1 MSEQISARG
10 LFLQF
15 LVFFTFAVG
24 MYGVGTSW
32 VHNSF
37 LAAGDISIT
46 ISIWVTVLFVFANA
60 GLFTVVMVIVQA
72 VWVRLPR
79 FVNTGKNSF
88 TLNIPESTE
97 SRRYS
102 LIGVVLAWILF
113 ELLHT
118 MVESEIAF
126 PWLQAGYAFIDT
138 WLVGLATVGGVTL
151 VSFFVLLSAMALY
164 RIRRIRLITM
174 VLAICP
180 WLLGIGLLNI
190 SWTQPIAEKEIVLVQ
205 SNLSIAEKMDEYGPT
220 RSWRTLVSLSLE
232 EVGADFVI
240 WPEGAIV
247 SRLNQELLNALYSF
261 ANNIEATVILGMF
274 IQVNYGDD
282 EEVLHNIAVGVS
294 KHAPEHEEY
303 KKLKMVPFGEKIPFE
318 PILGPIVR
326 WLEIPIRSIESGR
339 EQQSNM
345 NFNGVSVGVTI
356 CYEIAFPSY
365 IAARSRNADFL
376 VTLSEDGW
384 FGNSIGPAQHMQIA
398 RMRAVETGRYLARA
412 TSKGISGIVD
422 PKGRVI
428 ATMPANEPGVVRGT
442 IKTMEGE
449 TWFVRYLSGLSG
461 WVWGALVVL
470 GGGALS
476 AFGGVLGLLFLRQ
489 VFAREARRTDEEVGD
504 TEEDVSDE
512 DEGTA
517 END

>member
-1 MSEQISARG
+1 
-10 LFLQF
+10 
-15 LVFFTFAVG
+15 

-37 LAAGDISIT
+37 LAVGDISIT
-46 ISIWVTVLFVFANA
+46 ISIWVTILFVFANA
-60 GLFTVVMVIVQA
+60 GVFTGVMVIIQA
-72 VWVRLPR
+72 IWVRLPR
-79 FVNTGKNSF
+79 LVKTGKDSF
-88 TLNIPESTE
+88 TLNVPESAE
-97 SRRYS
+97 FRRYS
-102 LIGVVLAWILF
+102 ALGTALGWILF
-113 ELLHT
+113 ELLNT
-118 MVESEIAF
+118 SVESEIAF

-151 VSFFVLLSAMALY
+151 VSFFVLVTAIALY

-174 VLAICP
+174 VLASCP
-180 WLLGIGLLNI
+180 WLLGIGLLNVP
-190 SWTQPIAEKEIVLVQ
+190 WTQSIAEKEIVLVQ
-205 SNLSIAEKMDEYGPT
+205 SNLSIAEKMEENGPT
-220 RSWRTLVSLSLE
+220 RSWRTLTRLSVQ

-247 SRLNQELLNALYSF
+247 SRLNQDVVNALYSI
-261 ANNIEATVILGMF
+261 AANIEATVILGMF
-274 IQVNYGDD
+274 GQVNYGDD

-294 KHAPEHEEY
+294 KYAPEHEEY

-318 PILGPIVR
+318 PLVGPIMR

-339 EQQSNM
+339 EKQSNM
-345 NFNGVSVGVTI
+345 VLDGVNVGVTI

-365 IAARSRNADFL
+365 IASRSRKAEFL

-442 IKTMEGE
+442 IQTMEGE

-489 VFAREARRTDEEVGD
+489 VFAREVSRVDDADEPDED
-504 TEEDVSDE
+504 TEVDVAAE
-512 DEGTA
+512 DEGVT
-517 END
+517 ENDGREQP